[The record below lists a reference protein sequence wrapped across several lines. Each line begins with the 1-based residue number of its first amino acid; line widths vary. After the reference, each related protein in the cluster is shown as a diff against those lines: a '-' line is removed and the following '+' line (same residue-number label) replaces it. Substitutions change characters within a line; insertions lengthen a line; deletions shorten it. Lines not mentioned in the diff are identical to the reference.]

1 MRANKKK
8 MAILGTVAALC
19 LSTVSSAGAAN
30 RPTTMAPSGM
40 VTTQHYLASAAALKV
55 LEDGGNAVDA
65 AITAAATLAVI
76 YPHYTSIGGDSFWLI
91 YNAKKKELQAL
102 NASGPSSEKATIDY
116 YKNLGYSKIPSRGYL
131 SANTVPGTVSGWWEA
146 YNYADEEIGNSKSWR
161 SLLKPAIKYAEEG
174 FPVTPNQEYW
184 TKVNL
189 DTKDDELKHLQR
201 FEGWAKTYLKPDGQ
215 PYKVGEL
222 MKQPDLAKTLKI
234 IAKKGADGF
243 YKGEVAEKIVK
254 DVQANGGLLTL
265 NDFSSY
271 KAEWQKPIST
281 DYRGYKA
288 YNVPPN
294 SQGIASLSIL
304 NILNNFD
311 VKSLGE
317 GTPDYYHLIVEATKQ
332 AFADRNKWLTDP
344 KFADIPVDYLLS
356 PEHGKE
362 MAKRID
368 MTKAAADVV
377 PMDPKGD
384 TTWMGFIDKEGNAVS
399 LIQSHYFDY
408 GSGIV
413 AKDTGVLLQNRGSY
427 FSLDPKEINHLEPK
441 KRSFHTINPA
451 MLFKNDKPYMIY
463 GTQGGEGQ
471 PQTQAA
477 LVTRIVD
484 FGMPVQDAIEAPR
497 WLHGRNWGSSSNDL
511 KLEGRIPKNVQ
522 DELIR
527 RGHPVKMIDDY
538 TDAVG
543 QSGVILIDPE
553 TNVKFG
559 GADPRGEGA
568 ALGY

>member
-1 MRANKKK
+1 MKAISKKVVI
-8 MAILGTVAALC
+8 MGSVAALG
-19 LSTVSSAGAAN
+19 LSLVSSAGAAN
-30 RPTTMAPSGM
+30 RPTSMATNGM

-65 AITAAATLAVI
+65 AITAASTLAVV

-91 YNAKKKELQAL
+91 YNAKTKELKAL
-102 NASGPSSEKATIDY
+102 NASGPSSEKATIEY
-116 YKNLGYSKIPSRGYL
+116 YTSKGFSKIPSRGYL
-131 SANTVPGTVSGWWEA
+131 AANTVPGTVSGWWEA
-146 YNYADEEIGNSKSWR
+146 YQYAKDKMGSSTPWHKLIE
-161 SLLKPAIKYAEEG
+161 PAIGYAKNG
-174 FPVTPNQEYW
+174 YPVTPNQEYW
-184 TKVNL
+184 TTVNL

-201 FEGWAKTYLKPDGQ
+201 FEGWAKTYLKADGT
-215 PYKVGEL
+215 PYKAGEI
-222 MKQPDLAKTLKI
+222 MKQPQLAGTLDV
-234 IAKKGADGF
+234 IAKKGAKGF
-243 YKGEVAEKIVK
+243 YEGEVAEKIVK
-254 DVQANGGLLTL
+254 DVQANGGLLTKK
-265 NDFSSY
+265 DFSDY
-271 KAEWQKPIST
+271 KAEWKEPIST
-281 DYRGYKA
+281 NYRGYKA

-344 KFADIPVDYLLS
+344 KFVDIPVDELLS
-356 PEHGKE
+356 PEHGK
-362 MAKRID
+362 ALAGRID
-368 MTKAAADVV
+368 MNKAAANVE

-399 LIQSHYFDY
+399 MIQSHYFDY

-427 FSLDPKEINHLEPK
+427 FSLDPKEVNHLEPK

-451 MLFKNDKPYMIY
+451 MLFKNNKPFLIY

-511 KLEGRIPKNVQ
+511 KLEGRISKSVQ

-527 RGHPVKMIDDY
+527 RGHPVKMVSDY
-538 TDAVG
+538 TDAMG
-543 QSGVILIDPE
+543 QSGAILIDPV
-553 TNVKFG
+553 TNVKFA

-568 ALGY
+568 AIGY